1 MKSHAEKFKDDT
13 VSCQAYRDRNMV
25 TKCVNSLMGRQEVSH
40 QQAMSFLIGGGDVY
54 ASHDFRPFQFYE
66 CLKALDL
73 YERERN
79 NRVSENEG
87 DDEGEDEEWRDEITI
102 DVSSGSPAVVSDMA
116 DHQYRPVEAT
126 FEKMSLWEFIEN
138 TRKVPK
144 THTLH
149 DDNVEQDGEN
159 SRSSNDEDGNRSQ
172 GRPRTPRYA
181 FSSEEHPQFCSH
193 DIKLRSSPTIPVI
206 IGHGLPKRDNTAHND
221 EQFCRYLLLL
231 LKPWRLFNDLSH

>member
-138 TRKVPK
+138 TRKVGVLSLFP
-144 THTLH
+144 
-149 DDNVEQDGEN
+149 
-159 SRSSNDEDGNRSQ
+159 
-172 GRPRTPRYA
+172 
-181 FSSEEHPQFCSH
+181 
-193 DIKLRSSPTIPVI
+193 
-206 IGHGLPKRDNTAHND
+206 GLLN
-221 EQFCRYLLLL
+221 
-231 LKPWRLFNDLSH
+231 